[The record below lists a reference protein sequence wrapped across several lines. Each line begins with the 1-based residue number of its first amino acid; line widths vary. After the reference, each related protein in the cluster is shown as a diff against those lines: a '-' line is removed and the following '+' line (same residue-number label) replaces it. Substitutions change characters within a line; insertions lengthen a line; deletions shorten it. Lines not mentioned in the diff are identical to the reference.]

1 VKHPSGDGE
10 KHAGGTEDATWW
22 SEIVIAATRSGY
34 SAVRNC
40 FFENTSNRELLPFFG
55 VDQILLAQRGAEPG
69 SPPRWA
75 NKIRS
80 TPKKGSSSRLDVFWE
95 KLKKTILLKI
105 LK

>member
-1 VKHPSGDGE
+1 MAIV
-10 KHAGGTEDATWW
+10 GTYRCTAYVHE
-22 SEIVIAATRSGY
+22 
-34 SAVRNC
+34 
-40 FFENTSNRELLPFFG
+40 
-55 VDQILLAQRGAEPG
+55 
-69 SPPRWA
+69 RWA